1 MIPSVIRKGR
11 PLDWAAGIVIPV
23 LCAGVVLAQQPP
35 PPVAATTDKAPPAAA
50 PNPKSVAAV
59 ELDKK
64 IMAEI
69 KDHSEIMKNLEYI
82 SDVIGPRLTGSSNL
96 EKANKWTAE
105 KMKEYGLENVHLE
118 PWEIPM
124 GWERGTA
131 RLTLKEPQVKELM
144 VASYAWAPGTKGK
157 VTGPV
162 VLIETPG
169 GGGGGRFGGPALTR
183 EDLAK
188 YKGKLKDAVV
198 ITGAPGAVGS
208 VIDGDELRTITGT
221 GGGGR
226 RGGRGGAPP
235 GGAPTPPPAETPP
248 AKKGDEP
255 QKAVA
260 KETAQVEQPPAA
272 QPPAGGQPP
281 VGGQPPQRPMGGGFG
296 GMSVLND
303 FLKEEG
309 AAAVLIDSGKPQG
322 LLNMTGSWGGRGGAE
337 PTIPEDGLARLF
349 ITHDHLTLL
358 YRLIK
363 EQKITPIVEVEV
375 TNKFVKGPI
384 TVYNTIGDIKG
395 SEKPDEIVVLGAHL
409 DSWDLGTGTT
419 DNGTGSSV
427 VLECARVLGKLAKE
441 GVRPNRTIRCI
452 LFTGEE
458 EGLHGSKQYCI
469 KHKDEMAKHDACLVH
484 DTGTGKVNNFGALG
498 RVKVME
504 ILANQLESLK
514 EVGFNGLIEF
524 GMAGGTDHASFN
536 AVSVPGFAC
545 GQDPDEYRWTHH
557 TQTDTFDK
565 AKGPNLVQGAQVMC
579 VTAVRIANL
588 PEMLP
593 REAGAGRGGFGGG
606 GGRRGGGQPP
616 ATDPPAGTK
625 PPDKKGG

>member
-1 MIPSVIRKGR
+1 MIRSVIQKGR

-50 PNPKSVAAV
+50 PFPKSVAAI

-162 VLIETPG
+162 VLIEERTKEN
-169 GGGGGRFGGPALTR
+169 L
-183 EDLAK
+183 EK
-188 YKGKLKDAVV
+188 YKGKLKNAVV
-198 ITGAPGAVGS
+198 LTRKPGEVPS
-208 VIDGDELRTITGT
+208 VI
-221 GGGGR
+221 GGPEATPGGQR
-226 RGGRGGAPP
+226 GGFGGGRGGFDDTTTLFA
-235 GGAPTPPPAETPP
+235 
-248 AKKGDEP
+248 
-255 QKAVA
+255 
-260 KETAQVEQPPAA
+260 
-272 QPPAGGQPP
+272 
-281 VGGQPPQRPMGGGFG
+281 
-296 GMSVLND
+296 

-309 AAAVLIDSGKPQG
+309 AAAVLIDSGKPHG

-363 EQKITPIVEVEV
+363 EQKVEPVAEVEV

-427 VLECARVLGKLAKE
+427 VLECARVLGKLARE
-441 GVRPNRTIRCI
+441 GVRPKRTIRCI

-458 EGLHGSKQYCI
+458 EGLHGSRQYCI

-484 DTGTGKVNNFGALG
+484 DTGTGKVDNFGALG

-504 ILANQLESLK
+504 QMAGQLDSLK
-514 EVGFNGLIEF
+514 EIGFTGLVEA

-536 AVSVPGFAC
+536 AVGVPGLAC
-545 GQDPDEYRWTHH
+545 HQDPDEYRWTHH

-579 VTAVRIANL
+579 VTAMRIANL

-593 REAGAGRGGFGGG
+593 KELPAGRGGFGGG
-606 GGRRGGGQPP
+606 RRGGQPP
-616 ATDPPAGTK
+616 ATPPTDPPAGTK